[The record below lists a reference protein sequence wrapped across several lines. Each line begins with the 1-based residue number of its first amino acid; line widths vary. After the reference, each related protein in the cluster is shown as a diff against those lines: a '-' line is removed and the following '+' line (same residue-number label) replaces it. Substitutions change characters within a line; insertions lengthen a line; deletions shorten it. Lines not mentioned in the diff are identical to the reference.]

1 MKMCPIWT
9 FTAYCKDL
17 TPDCTLGHCKKAH
30 RTLYIQNGRF
40 RVGDWE
46 NGKMVGNFV
55 PFSTSSSSSSC
66 YADQTNIYLQTGH
79 LHLSS
84 PLSVYLLQSTLFL
97 LQHFTDTRGRACEEF
112 HVEICFVPAV
122 REGGM
127 TEEGTWASSTSW
139 QYRRWKPRLNLMLT
153 QSSSSTGGN

>member
-1 MKMCPIWT
+1 MCPIWT
-9 FTAYCKDL
+9 FTAYCKEL
-17 TPDCTLGHCKKAH
+17 TPDLTSPLHTWTLQKS
-30 RTLYIQNGRF
+30 TPYIQNGRF
-40 RVGDWE
+40 RVGDGE
-46 NGKMVGNFV
+46 NGKTVGNFV
-55 PFSTSSSSSSC
+55 PFSTSSSRSSSSSC

-79 LHLSS
+79 LHPSS

-127 TEEGTWASSTSW
+127 TEEGTWASS
-139 QYRRWKPRLNLMLT
+139 KIED
-153 QSSSSTGGN
+153 